1 MTGGSLLH
9 ELGLCGGIVE
19 AVERRAAGR
28 RVTRVRVR
36 VGARHRV
43 VPSAFDQSFA
53 LVAQGTVA
61 DGAAVDLVVVP
72 VRVRCQ
78 DCGHEAEA
86 TDPLAACP
94 ACGGLDIETEGGDEL
109 ILEAIHIEGP
119 GGSRSEAVAPRS
131 IKEEEDVS
139 RHPG

>member
-1 MTGGSLLH
+1 MH
-9 ELGLCGGIVE
+9 ELGLCGGILE

-28 RVTRVRVR
+28 RVTRVRV
-36 VGARHRV
+36 GAQHRV

-72 VRVRCQ
+72 VAVRCL

-94 ACGGLDIETEGGDEL
+94 ACGGLDLETEGGDEL
-109 ILEAIHIEGP
+109 ILEAIHL
-119 GGSRSEAVAPRS
+119 
-131 IKEEEDVS
+131 EESDVS

>member
-1 MTGGSLLH
+1 MH
-9 ELGLCGGIVE
+9 ELGLCGGILE
-19 AVERRAAGR
+19 AVDRRAAGR

-36 VGARHRV
+36 VGAQHRV

-61 DGAAVDLVVVP
+61 DGAAVDLVTVP
-72 VRVRCQ
+72 VRVRCL
-78 DCGHEAEA
+78 DCGHEGEA
-86 TDPLAACP
+86 DDALAACP

-109 ILEAIHIEGP
+109 ILEAIHIEGS
-119 GGSRSEAVAPRS
+119 GGSRSEAVAPGS

>member
-1 MTGGSLLH
+1 VH
-9 ELGLCGGIVE
+9 ELGLCEGILD
-19 AVERRAAGR
+19 AVQRRAAGR

-36 VGARHRV
+36 VGAQHRV

-53 LVAQGTVA
+53 LVSQGTVA

-72 VRVRCQ
+72 VRVKCL

-86 TDPLAACP
+86 ADPLAACP
-94 ACGGLDIETEGGDEL
+94 ACGGLDLDTNGGDEL
-109 ILEAIHIEGP
+109 ILEAIH
-119 GGSRSEAVAPRS
+119 V
-131 IKEEEDVS
+131 EEEDVS

>member
-1 MTGGSLLH
+1 LEGRGLVH
-9 ELGLCGGIVE
+9 ELGLCEGILE

-36 VGARHRV
+36 VGAQHRV
-43 VPSAFDQSFA
+43 VSSAFDQSFA
-53 LVAQGTVA
+53 LVSQGTVA

-72 VRVRCQ
+72 VSVTCL

-86 TDPLAACP
+86 ADPLAACP
-94 ACGGLDIETEGGDEL
+94 ACGGLDLTTKGGDEL
-109 ILEAIHIEGP
+109 ILEAIH
-119 GGSRSEAVAPRS
+119 V
-131 IKEEEDVS
+131 EEEDVS

>member
-1 MTGGSLLH
+1 VH
-9 ELGLCGGIVE
+9 ELGLCEGVLQ

-36 VGARHRV
+36 VGAQHRV
-43 VPSAFDQSFA
+43 VESAFDQSFA
-53 LVAQGTVA
+53 LVSQGTVA

-72 VRVRCQ
+72 VRVRCL
-78 DCGHEAEA
+78 DCGNEAEA

-94 ACGGLDIETEGGDEL
+94 ACGALDLESEGGDEL
-109 ILEAIHIEGP
+109 ILEAIH
-119 GGSRSEAVAPRS
+119 V
-131 IKEEEDVS
+131 EEDDVS

>member
-1 MTGGSLLH
+1 VH
-9 ELGLCGGIVE
+9 ELGLCEGVLA

-36 VGARHRV
+36 VGAQHRV

-61 DGAAVDLVVVP
+61 DGAAVDLVTVP
-72 VRVRCQ
+72 VRVRCL
-78 DCGHEAEA
+78 DCGHEGEA
-86 TDPLAACP
+86 TDALAACP

-109 ILEAIHIEGP
+109 ILEAIHL
-119 GGSRSEAVAPRS
+119 
-131 IKEEEDVS
+131 EEQQDVS

>member
-1 MTGGSLLH
+1 MH
-9 ELGLCGGIVE
+9 ELGLCGGILE

-36 VGARHRV
+36 VGAQHRV

-72 VRVRCQ
+72 IRVRCQ

-94 ACGGLDIETEGGDEL
+94 ACGGLDIEFEGGDEL
-109 ILEAIHIEGP
+109 VLEALHLE
-119 GGSRSEAVAPRS
+119 EA
-131 IKEEEDVS
+131 DVS

>member
-1 MTGGSLLH
+1 VH
-9 ELGLCGGIVE
+9 ELGLCEGILE

-43 VPSAFDQSFA
+43 VESAFDQSFA

-72 VRVRCQ
+72 VTVTCL
-78 DCGHEAEA
+78 DCRQVAEA
-86 TDPLAACP
+86 TDVLAACP
-94 ACGGLDIETEGGDEL
+94 ACGALDLEVEGGDEL
-109 ILEAIHIEGP
+109 ILEAIQLEEGS
-119 GGSRSEAVAPRS
+119 GGASSEAVAPGS
-131 IKEEEDVS
+131 IKGGRDVS

>member
-1 MTGGSLLH
+1 MH
-9 ELGLCGGIVE
+9 ELGLCGGILE

-36 VGARHRV
+36 VGAQHRV

-72 VRVRCQ
+72 VAVRCL
-78 DCGHEAEA
+78 DCGQEAEA
-86 TDPLAACP
+86 IDPLAACP
-94 ACGGLDIETEGGDEL
+94 ACGGLDLETEGGDEL
-109 ILEAIHIEGP
+109 VLEAIH
-119 GGSRSEAVAPRS
+119 V
-131 IKEEEDVS
+131 EESDVS

>member
-1 MTGGSLLH
+1 MH
-9 ELGLCGGIVE
+9 ELGLCGGILE

-28 RVTRVRVR
+28 RVTRLRVR
-36 VGARHRV
+36 VGAQHRV

-86 TDPLAACP
+86 TDPLAVCP
-94 ACGGLDIETEGGDEL
+94 ACGGLDLVTEGGDEL
-109 ILEAIHIEGP
+109 ILEAIHVEG
-119 GGSRSEAVAPRS
+119 SEARGAER
-131 IKEEEDVS
+131 
-139 RHPG
+139 

>member
-1 MTGGSLLH
+1 VH
-9 ELGLCGGIVE
+9 ELGLCEGVLE

-61 DGAAVDLVVVP
+61 DGATVDLVVVP
-72 VRVRCQ
+72 VTVRCL
-78 DCGHEAEA
+78 DCGNEAEA
-86 TDPLAACP
+86 TDALPACP
-94 ACGGLDIETEGGDEL
+94 ACGGLDLESEGGEEL
-109 ILEAIHIEGP
+109 ILESIHLE
-119 GGSRSEAVAPRS
+119 EA
-131 IKEEEDVS
+131 DVS